1 MLCIVTQ
8 MNRIPLSFV
17 AFAGFGIFWGT
28 WGAALPAM
36 RGTAGLSDA
45 ELGGALLFVGLGAM
59 PAMLFTGR
67 AVDRFG
73 TRIAGL
79 LLICLALAGLLVA
92 LFGQNLIAVAAGMTL
107 VGATS
112 GASDVAANALAG
124 LEEARSRRQVIT
136 LAHAV
141 FSSFVVIGSLGAAAL
156 FGAGGGAQLTFL
168 VAGFAIVA
176 SGVVI
181 ATRGSGRGSGPGS
194 GSASRRA
201 AGSPPALRTPM
212 SRRSLVPLLPFIAVG
227 AVGALGFAAEN
238 AHQSWGAIYLADELN
253 ASPALA
259 AVAPATFAACAALTR
274 FAVGVSKRLPS
285 TVLLVGGAAIA
296 VAGALVI
303 AAAESI
309 GVALVGIALAAAG
322 TSVLFPTLLSRALRG
337 VSDNVRGRTTSAIA
351 TTAYLGFLLGPV
363 YVGLLSGAVGL
374 RGSMIGIA
382 VLAGAFAVLAPLV
395 LQHRAFDAVDESAMR
410 KN

>member
-8 MNRIPLSFV
+8 MNRLPVSFV

-28 WGAALPAM
+28 WGAALPAL
-36 RGTAGLSDA
+36 RETARLSDA
-45 ELGGALLFVGLGAM
+45 ELGGALLFVGLGAL

-73 TRIAGL
+73 TRITGL

-92 LFGQNLIAVAAGMTL
+92 LFGQNLVTVAVGMML

-124 LEEARSRRQVIT
+124 VEEARSRRQVIT

-156 FGAGGGAQLTFL
+156 FGVGGGAQTIFL
-168 VAGFAIVA
+168 IAAFAIVA
-176 SGVVI
+176 SGVVVV
-181 ATRGSGRGSGPGS
+181 TRGSGSDD
-194 GSASRRA
+194 
-201 AGSPPALRTPM
+201 AGAPAPATQAEPQVPRP
-212 SRRSLVPLLPFIAVG
+212 RRSLTPLLPFIAVG

-259 AVAPATFAACAALTR
+259 AIAPATFAACAALTR
-274 FAVGVSKRLPS
+274 FAVGFSNRLPA
-285 TVLLVGGAAIA
+285 TVLLMGGAAIA
-296 VAGALVI
+296 VVGALVI
-303 AAAESI
+303 AAAGNI
-309 GVALVGIALAAAG
+309 GVALLGLALAAAG

-337 VSDNVRGRTTSAIA
+337 VSDGVRGRTTSTIA

-374 RGSMIGIA
+374 RGSMVGIA
-382 VLAGAFAVLAPLV
+382 VLAAAFAVLAPLV
-395 LQHRAFDAVDESAMR
+395 LRHRAFRALDESAQH
-410 KN
+410 KS

>member
-8 MNRIPLSFV
+8 MNRLPLSFI

-36 RGTAGLSDA
+36 RETAGLSDG
-45 ELGGALLFVGLGAM
+45 ELGGALLFVGLGAL

-73 TRIAGL
+73 TRITGL
-79 LLICLALAGLLVA
+79 LLIGLALAGLLVA
-92 LFGQNLIAVAAGMTL
+92 LFGQNLVTVAVGMML

-124 LEEARSRRQVIT
+124 VEEARSRRQVIT

-156 FGAGGGAQLTFL
+156 FGVGGGAQTIFL
-168 VAGFAIVA
+168 IAAFAIVA
-176 SGVVI
+176 SGVVVV
-181 ATRGSGRGSGPGS
+181 TRGSGSEDGG
-194 GSASRRA
+194 A
-201 AGSPPALRTPM
+201 PAPATQAEPQVPM
-212 SRRSLVPLLPFIAVG
+212 LRRSLPSLLPFIAVG

-253 ASPALA
+253 ASLALA
-259 AVAPATFAACAALTR
+259 AIAPATFAACAALTR
-274 FAVGVSKRLPS
+274 FAVGFSNRLPA
-285 TVLLVGGAAIA
+285 TVLLMGGAAIA
-296 VAGALVI
+296 VVGALVI
-303 AAAESI
+303 AAAGNI
-309 GVALVGIALAAAG
+309 GVALLGLALAAAG

-337 VSDNVRGRTTSAIA
+337 VSDGVRGRTTSTIA

-374 RGSMIGIA
+374 RGSMVGIA
-382 VLAGAFAVLAPLV
+382 VLAAAFAVLAPLV
-395 LQHRAFDAVDESAMR
+395 LRHRAFRALDEWAQH